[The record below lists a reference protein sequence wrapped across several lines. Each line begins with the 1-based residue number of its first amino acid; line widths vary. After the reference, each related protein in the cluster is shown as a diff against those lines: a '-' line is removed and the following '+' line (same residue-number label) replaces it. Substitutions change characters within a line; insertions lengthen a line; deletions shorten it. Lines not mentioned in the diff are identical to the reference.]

1 MSTPR
6 LRTER
11 LVLRAFS
18 ADDAPTVQRLAGDRE
33 AASTTL
39 TIPHPYEDGMAEAW
53 IEGHASNW
61 AERTALILA
70 VTTETDGLVGA
81 VGLHL
86 KLEHLRAELGYWIG
100 VPFWNRGYAT
110 EAAEAVMRFG
120 FDELGLN
127 RIQAGHFARN
137 PASGRVMEKLGM
149 TLEAVR
155 REHVLKDDELED
167 LVLYA
172 VLESDRHHG

>member
-33 AASTTL
+33 VASTTL
-39 TIPHPYEDGMAEAW
+39 TIPHPYEDGM
-53 IEGHASNW
+53 
-61 AERTALILA
+61 A

>member
-1 MSTPR
+1 
-6 LRTER
+6 
-11 LVLRAFS
+11 
-18 ADDAPTVQRLAGDRE
+18 
-33 AASTTL
+33 
-39 TIPHPYEDGMAEAW
+39 MAEAW
-53 IEGHASNW
+53 IEPHAANW
-61 AERTALILA
+61 ADKKALTLA
-70 VTTETDGLVGA
+70 VSTTADGLGGA
-81 VGLHL
+81 VGLRL
-86 KLEHLRAELGYWIG
+86 GFEHLRAELGYWIG

-172 VLESDRHHG
+172 VLESDRHHC